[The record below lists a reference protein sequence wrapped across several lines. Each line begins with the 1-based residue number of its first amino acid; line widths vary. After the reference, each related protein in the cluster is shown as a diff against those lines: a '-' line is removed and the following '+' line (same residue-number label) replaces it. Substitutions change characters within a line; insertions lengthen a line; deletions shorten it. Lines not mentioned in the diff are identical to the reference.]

1 MSQASGSTSFALSS
15 NRTFASG
22 PCRLLG
28 VSLNVWSQSR
38 EDEIGDRV
46 YPGQTGYLIAQ
57 TRISLRDVSASG
69 AELFSFHIP
78 VGKNNWSC
86 GQTPY
91 TFMFGDGYILFGDG
105 IHVPA
110 LTGNSFGL
118 PLPAKSFLTVYYEG
132 A

>member
-1 MSQASGSTSFALSS
+1 MSQVSGSTSLVLSIDQ
-15 NRTFASG
+15 TFAHG

-28 VSLNVWSQSR
+28 VSLNVWSSSGASTA
-38 EDEIGDRV
+38 GDRV
-46 YPGQTGYLIAQ
+46 YPGQAGYLIAQ

-86 GQTPY
+86 GKNPY

-110 LTGNSFGL
+110 LTGNSAGL
-118 PLPAKSFLTVYYEG
+118 PLPSKSFLTVYYEG